1 MRLDR
6 GAIRSLPA
14 RAATTRRVDT
24 WRRRRM
30 KIKEG
35 YEGLVVALLMLLV
48 SMVLILGLKLL
59 R

>member
-1 MRLDR
+1 
-6 GAIRSLPA
+6 
-14 RAATTRRVDT
+14 
-24 WRRRRM
+24 M